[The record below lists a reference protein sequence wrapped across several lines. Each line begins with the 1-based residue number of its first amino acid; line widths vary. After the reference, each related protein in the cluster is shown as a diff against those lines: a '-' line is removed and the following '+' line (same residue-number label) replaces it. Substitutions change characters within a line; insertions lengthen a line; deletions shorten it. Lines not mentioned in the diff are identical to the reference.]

1 MLEDINQEIF
11 ELKEK
16 LRVKNK
22 LDSLKKMVNEEIKKR
37 KAQEIVLED
46 ILIKEEKDVQR
57 LESTNISSIF
67 VMLIGKR
74 DEKLDKERE
83 EYLTAKLRYE
93 ECIEAIKELENE
105 LEKVNKEL
113 INYSSVK
120 EEYNKAI
127 KEKEDILINEGSHRS
142 KDLKDNLANINDLKI
157 DIKEIREAIQ
167 AGVHA
172 NNALEDM
179 KEHLNKAKNWGMWD
193 MMGGGLI
200 SSMAKHAAI
209 DEANTIAHNSQHLL
223 KSFEKELLDVN
234 EFTDIEVN
242 LSSFESFADFFFD
255 GFFIDWFVQSKIND
269 SINRVEN
276 TYSKIDSIIIGLRSN
291 LQILES
297 NLLES
302 ESKVKVILEL

>member
-1 MLEDINQEIF
+1 MLKDINQEIF

-22 LDSLKKMVNEEIKKR
+22 LDSLKNMVNEEIKKR

-46 ILIKEEKDVQR
+46 ILIKEEKDVQK
-57 LESTNISSIF
+57 LENTSISSIF
-67 VMLIGKR
+67 VMLMGKR

-105 LEKVNKEL
+105 LDYTNKEL

-120 EEYNKAI
+120 EEYDKAI
-127 KEKEDILINEGSHRS
+127 KEKEDILIKEGSDRS
-142 KDLKDNLANINDLKI
+142 KDLKDNLASINDIRL
-157 DIKEIREAIQ
+157 DIKEIKEAIQ
-167 AGVHA
+167 AGENA
-172 NNALEDM
+172 NSALDNM
-179 KEHLNKAKNWGMWD
+179 KEHLNRARNWGMWD

-255 GFFIDWFVQSKIND
+255 GFFIDWFVQSKINE
-269 SINRVEN
+269 SINKVEN
-276 TYSKIDSIIIGLRSN
+276 TYSKIDSIIIELRSN

-297 NLLES
+297 NLSES